1 MLHKALTVP
10 CGKSQITFYNS
21 STVKSGVVFPV
32 RFQFPVKSTCCIA
45 FGSASSTYCF
55 LKSIANFFKRNM
67 INEVS
72 NQLYSHLFDQYLFF
86 FFFWVLL
93 VQMLSFVCSY
103 VTSEC
108 LYKRVPTIN
117 FSFALLEE
125 NFLYVLFFAHIF
137 QMMKPSNS
145 FKTWIM

>member
-1 MLHKALTVP
+1 MLHKAVTVP
-10 CGKSQITFYNS
+10 CGKSQITFYDS

-32 RFQFPVKSTCCIA
+32 RFQFPVKSICCIA

-86 FFFWVLL
+86 FFF
-93 VQMLSFVCSY
+93 SFVCSDAEFCMFICY
-103 VTSEC
+103 FRMFVQTGSNHQFFICTFGRKFLVC
-108 LYKRVPTIN
+108 L
-117 FSFALLEE
+117 
-125 NFLYVLFFAHIF
+125 VLCAYF
-137 QMMKPSNS
+137 PNDE
-145 FKTWIM
+145 T